1 MEALLMLDQTKLNQ
15 IWIDESTYIT
25 IIPDATYNLEV
36 WENTSGRD
44 HRMARMDYKY
54 HRDTFA
60 GFIYR
65 LCPDI
70 NLLQIHKIQK
80 QINPFFDLEV

>member
-1 MEALLMLDQTKLNQ
+1 
-15 IWIDESTYIT
+15 
-25 IIPDATYNLEV
+25 
-36 WENTSGRD
+36 
-44 HRMARMDYKY
+44 MDYKF

-65 LCPDI
+65 LMPSV
-70 NLLQIHKIQK
+70 NLVQIHDLQK

>member
-1 MEALLMLDQTKLNQ
+1 MLDQTKLNQ

-25 IIPDATYNLEV
+25 IIPDAAYNLEV